1 MAEVLQCAAATM
13 IINWLSAIRWWAG
26 TCRPSRWRTVDG
38 GLRVRHTQARETTV
52 MKNKCRRDLP
62 SHNDEIFN
70 PSGWEREEGGFSSP
84 RQRWIQRHHELGR
97 ENGNGEVKKKRA
109 IEKSP
114 AVKLA
119 ADRFWF
125 VVSFCERRRP
135 SASQVTARS
144 LGNRAS

>member
-1 MAEVLQCAAATM
+1 MCGSYNDYKLAVSNTLM
-13 IINWLSAIRWWAG
+13 
-26 TCRPSRWRTVDG
+26 SRDVSSITVTDSRG

-84 RQRWIQRHHELGR
+84 RQRQIQRHHELGR

-119 ADRFWF
+119 ADRF
-125 VVSFCERRRP
+125 
-135 SASQVTARS
+135 
-144 LGNRAS
+144 